1 MVLAFNFE
9 KKIEKIRMK
18 KEKQTKKTKQSKA
31 KQNQKANSVKKPHL
45 ILSFLAYL
53 LKLYT
58 PGSIIVLFFLQ
69 QYLVRLFPLKE
80 VRLKFLIFDTCFL
93 PYDINSAKT
102 RRRMKFSRQNDVGSR
117 ARTT

>member
-31 KQNQKANSVKKPHL
+31 KQNQKANSVKKPQL

-58 PGSIIVLFFLQ
+58 PGSIIVLFFHN
-69 QYLVRLFPLKE
+69 
-80 VRLKFLIFDTCFL
+80 
-93 PYDINSAKT
+93 NS
-102 RRRMKFSRQNDVGSR
+102 
-117 ARTT
+117 

>member
-1 MVLAFNFE
+1 
-9 KKIEKIRMK
+9 MK

-58 PGSIIVLFFLQ
+58 PGSIIVLFF
-69 QYLVRLFPLKE
+69 YN
-80 VRLKFLIFDTCFL
+80 
-93 PYDINSAKT
+93 NS
-102 RRRMKFSRQNDVGSR
+102 
-117 ARTT
+117 